1 MPQDLIYYIRAER
14 QEEKKEGCTMKAL
27 CVAGVVGLWLCV
39 MVSLVASGTVVN
51 VLAAASGGSAAIGY
65 KFSEWG
71 R

>member
-1 MPQDLIYYIRAER
+1 
-14 QEEKKEGCTMKAL
+14 MKVL

-51 VLAAASGGSAAIGY
+51 ALAAVSGGSAAIGY
-65 KFSEWG
+65 KLSEWG